1 MNNKG
6 FTLVELIAVIA
17 ILGILV
23 IITTPTYDTINKSMK
38 EKNYASK
45 TNSIEKN
52 VLNYAE
58 KYLKDKIYDGTNH
71 CHYFSVDYLIK
82 NGIVA
87 SDSETEEYIKNDVTG
102 ETYKGNY
109 YYVLVYYDNNSLKL
123 RASASNSANA
133 NSTNKNFN
141 LSGVTCNSSVS
152 L

>member
-6 FTLVELIAVIA
+6 FTLVELISVIA

-23 IITTPTYDTINKSMK
+23 IITTPAYDTISKNMK
-38 EKNYASK
+38 EKNYESK
-45 TNSIEKN
+45 KISIEKN

-71 CHYFSVDYLIK
+71 CHYFSVNYLIK

-87 SDSETEEYIKNDVTG
+87 SDDEKEEYIKNDVTG
-102 ETYKGNY
+102 EIYKGNY
-109 YYVLVYYDNNSLKL
+109 YYVVVYYDNNSFKL
-123 RASASNSANA
+123 RASASNKALA
-133 NSTNKNFN
+133 NSTSKTF
-141 LSGVTCNSSVS
+141 GITCNSSNSVS